1 MLFRGA
7 LWSLLR
13 AKRRRS
19 SGIAGSQQALLNG
32 NGGDARKPCIRR
44 GWTWILLLLAL
55 TALLVVLSQLRF
67 CRTPVRRVLL
77 PQPNQVNFCV
87 VFENDSNRLFTLW
100 AQMRQRASAPASAG
114 TIVLAQTLH
123 GCASVANALPG
134 SVCIAHPC
142 VSQQPQNTSTGCM
155 VEALRSAGV
164 QGPVVLYEMG
174 TVLPPLLND
183 TLMQVSAQRQPFLLV
198 GERLQVDSALASEAV
213 GRVQTTDLPE
223 RVWLRARHTLDLG
236 YIGLHVSRPGKM
248 PPLPP
253 RLIGGWHWVYQ
264 HLGSA
269 QPHLVVDGGFALAV
283 ASRQPDAEATS
294 KLPPLAPP
302 QSRMLLPHEL
312 PTDDRAPTSD
322 AQHFYHKL
330 WSRADAQR
338 NVALL
343 YYTVGYEK
351 LMQNWICWCER
362 IGFRHYLIVV
372 NDAERYAALT
382 AAGIP
387 AIHDAVWSR
396 SLPHNAAKTSAD
408 YGTVDFQRIMTRR
421 TLFLERVLLA
431 GFHLLSA
438 DLDSVWLQ
446 DPFPHMDPQCDLSG
460 QAHNGKEIS
469 GGFVHVR
476 NHDRS
481 RQLWARVAQCQLQNL
496 DSLEASP
503 KQIAKLGG
511 LHEQQCINDIA
522 AEMEAKHLLRRCQ
535 LHPRRFPDGRAF
547 FEQHQPQKD
556 NYYPVVIHN
565 NWIVGTAAK
574 EARFQKHGLWL
585 AQSGR
590 HGGCMPA
597 SAHPAHMHIDSRA
610 PLRLLVRV
618 LCASRPAELAQ
629 ALQALRKVVLDPGDR
644 LDVEIS
650 VDYLPGSAANQQV
663 RVLAGQFE
671 WPHGRL
677 RKIFH
682 TTHQGLQGQW
692 LRPYDVENDG
702 HLLMVLED
710 DVVLSPM
717 FYRWVK
723 EAVRRYY
730 LNATAFD
737 PQLFGVML
745 QRQHAV
751 MALRR
756 HIKNATPS
764 DLQQVVHSGPLLF
777 RYPLLC
783 TWGPV
788 FFPRHWHAFLLWQ
801 EEKRRDPAFV
811 PCVPGLETNLWYLR
825 NMGATAWSPYFVR
838 YAFDH
843 GLYGLYFNLNRFH
856 AKPEQALS
864 LAVNTRPDGLNYHGW
879 KGPIGDLIT
888 FGPERVDWPDVSHI
902 PTYDFASDR
911 WQAHPHALAL
921 LPRLYTRFPPDACYP
936 QSRVE
941 FMKAAAA
948 AVASNQRNQSTG
960 AVGDASDA
968 QRRLHQRQG
977 NGAGSTVRARS
988 HNTSASS

>member
-1 MLFRGA
+1 MDTTAAGVDSALGGA
-7 LWSLLR
+7 ES
-13 AKRRRS
+13 A
-19 SGIAGSQQALLNG
+19 A
-32 NGGDARKPCIRR
+32 
-44 GWTWILLLLAL
+44 
-55 TALLVVLSQLRF
+55 VLSDAGAAGAAAAAE
-67 CRTPVRRVLL
+67 PGELL
-77 PQPNQVNFCV
+77 CG
-87 VFENDSNRLFTLW
+87 
-100 AQMRQRASAPASAG
+100 MRQRASAPASAG

-460 QAHNGKEIS
+460 QAHNVGASGAMPAAEFGLAGGIAEADSETGWSPRAAVHQRYRRGDGGKAPAAPLPAASAALPGRARLLRAAPAAERQLLS
-469 GGFVHVR
+469 GGDPQQLDRRYRRQRGALPKARPVVGAVR
-476 NHDRS
+476 PARWLHARQRAPGTHAHRLPRATASAGAGAVRLAPGRTGASVAGVAKSGAGS
-481 RQLWARVAQCQLQNL
+481 RRPPGCG
-496 DSLEASP
+496 D
-503 KQIAKLGG
+503 LGG
-511 LHEQQCINDIA
+511 LSARQ
-522 AEMEAKHLLRRCQ
+522 RRQ
-535 LHPRRFPDGRAF
+535 
-547 FEQHQPQKD
+547 
-556 NYYPVVIHN
+556 
-565 NWIVGTAAK
+565 
-574 EARFQKHGLWL
+574 
-585 AQSGR
+585 
-590 HGGCMPA
+590 PA
-597 SAHPAHMHIDSRA
+597 SARA
-610 PLRLLVRV
+610 GGTIRV
-618 LCASRPAELAQ
+618 ATRPAAQ
-629 ALQALRKVVLDPGDR
+629 NIPHH
-644 LDVEIS
+644 S
-650 VDYLPGSAANQQV
+650 SGSAGPVA
-663 RVLAGQFE
+663 A
-671 WPHGRL
+671 
-677 RKIFH
+677 
-682 TTHQGLQGQW
+682 
-692 LRPYDVENDG
+692 
-702 HLLMVLED
+702 
-710 DVVLSPM
+710 
-717 FYRWVK
+717 
-723 EAVRRYY
+723 AVRRRKRWTPADGAGRRRRPVADVLPVGEGGGATVLSERHRFRPAAIWRHAATTARGDSVTTPHQKRHTVRPAAGRTFRPAPLPVSAVVY
-730 LNATAFD
+730 LGAGILPAPLARVLVVARGEAPRSGLCTLRAGSGN
-737 PQLFGVML
+737 QLVVSA
-745 QRQHAV
+745 QHG
-751 MALRR
+751 R
-756 HIKNATPS
+756 HRLVA
-764 DLQQVVHSGPLLF
+764 
-777 RYPLLC
+777 LLC
-783 TWGPV
+783 AIRLR
-788 FFPRHWHAFLLWQ
+788 PRA
-801 EEKRRDPAFV
+801 
-811 PCVPGLETNLWYLR
+811 
-825 NMGATAWSPYFVR
+825 VR
-838 YAFDH
+838 
-843 GLYGLYFNLNRFH
+843 LYFNLNRFH